1 MIYKMNLYTS
11 FSAKEKLKQD
21 EKASVFGAIL
31 RFWLTFIKDYFFRG
45 GIKYGYKGFII
56 ALLNANG
63 AFFRYMKLYELNHEK
78 N

>member
-1 MIYKMNLYTS
+1 
-11 FSAKEKLKQD
+11 
-21 EKASVFGAIL
+21 
-31 RFWLTFIKDYFFRG
+31 RFWLTFVKDYFFRG